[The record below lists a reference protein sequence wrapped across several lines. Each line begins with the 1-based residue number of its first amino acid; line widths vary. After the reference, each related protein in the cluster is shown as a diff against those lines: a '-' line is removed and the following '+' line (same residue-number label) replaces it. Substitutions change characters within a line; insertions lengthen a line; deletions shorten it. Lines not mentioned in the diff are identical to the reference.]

1 MVYNTCLG
9 QKIFT
14 IGLPAECDAV
24 DDVWGIIVQNFGR
37 LKWQSSN
44 IFGASVR
51 MGGNIVLVRGQG
63 PPEMST
69 DHL

>member
-1 MVYNTCLG
+1 MD
-9 QKIFT
+9 
-14 IGLPAECDAV
+14 E
-24 DDVWGIIVQNFGR
+24 VWGNFVQNFVR

-44 IFGASVR
+44 ISGASVR
-51 MGGNIVLVRGQG
+51 MLVRGQG